1 VETAIVAEPGF
12 AIFVEMAVKLPFTLA
27 EFTAAKQTAFR
38 RGVATAADVKLAS
51 VVITGVREV
60 DGRRAAGRTLLAA
73 AVEVDLQIGAATRA
87 LADSLTGRLTA
98 DALNTALA
106 AQGLPA
112 ATITKSAKAVVAGTD
127 PLPGAGG
134 GVVDDL
140 VDAFKTNVAV
150 IAAAG
155 AAGGVVF
162 LCCLGALFYFC
173 VFRRRDSP
181 TQKRAVCP
189 DHSE

>member
-1 VETAIVAEPGF
+1 VPIE
-12 AIFVEMAVKLPFTLA
+12 
-27 EFTAAKQTAFR
+27 
-38 RGVATAADVKLAS
+38 AS
-51 VVITGVREV
+51 
-60 DGRRAAGRTLLAA
+60 
-73 AVEVDLQIGAATRA
+73 TRA

-106 AQGLPA
+106 AQGLPE
-112 ATITKSAKAVVAGTD
+112 ATITKSAEAKVAGTEN
-127 PLPGAGG
+127 LPGAGG

-173 VFRRRDSP
+173 VFRRRDRP
-181 TQKRAVCP
+181 TQKRSVSPTPSGSRAEPRPVAELGTMNQSGIAREPARLSAP
-189 DHSE
+189 DAPELMTPPPYYPVVTMRSPEADC